1 MTWVAVAVVGG
12 TLIGGYMQGEA
23 AKSAAQTQADAAARA
38 QGQLLSTG
46 KEAADLYAPYTSK
59 GITALNQISTDP
71 YFTHQF
77 NNQDL
82 NANLAPGYGFRLG
95 QGQIANEQ
103 MSNAT
108 GGFMGGNAQKA
119 LQDYTQNFASG
130 EYANAFNQYQQQR
143 SNIYSNL
150 NQIAGYGMTGTQGQ
164 ANAMLG
170 TGTNIANVGLANAN
184 AQAASQISQGNIYG
198 NVANTAG
205 NMLGYTALNNM
216 NAPQSSSAYMNSIGA
231 SGGSNQYFGS
241 NSSGL
246 GAGEGYSGM
255 NAQLGLA

>member
-1 MTWVAVAVVGG
+1 MTWVAAAVIGG
-12 TLIGGYMQGEA
+12 SLIGGYMTSEGM
-23 AKSAAQTQADAAARA
+23 KSAAQTQADAAARA
-38 QGQLLSTG
+38 QGQLLQTG
-46 KEAADLYAPYTSK
+46 QAAADLYAPYTAK
-59 GITALNQISTDP
+59 GITALNQMTTDP

-82 NANLAPGYGFRLG
+82 NATLAPGYGFRLG
-95 QGQIANEQ
+95 QGQQAANQ
-103 MSNAT
+103 MANVS
-108 GGFMGGNAQKA
+108 GGGMGGNAAKA

-184 AQAASQISQGNIYG
+184 AQAASQIGQSNIYG
-198 NVANTAG
+198 NIANTAG
-205 NMLGYTALNNM
+205 NMLGYTAINSM
-216 NAPQSSSAYMNSIGA
+216 NQPFNADQVAMGGSGGGGAFTAAPGSGA
-231 SGGSNQYFGS
+231 SFT
-241 NSSGL
+241 L
-246 GAGEGYSGM
+246 PVA
-255 NAQLGLA
+255 

>member
-1 MTWVAVAVVGG
+1 MTWVAAAVIGG
-12 TLIGGYMQGEA
+12 SLIGGYMTSEGM
-23 AKSAAQTQADAAARA
+23 KSAAQTQADAAARA
-38 QGQLLSTG
+38 QGQLLQTG
-46 KEAADLYAPYTSK
+46 QAAADLYAPYTAK
-59 GITALNQISTDP
+59 GITALNTMSTDP

-95 QGQIANEQ
+95 QGQQANEQ
-103 MSNAT
+103 TSNAT
-108 GGFMGGNAQKA
+108 GGFMGGNAQKS

-130 EYANAFNQYQQQR
+130 EYANAFNRYQQQR

-164 ANAMLG
+164 ANAMIG

-184 AQAASQISQGNIYG
+184 AQAASQIGQSNIYG

-205 NMLGYTALNNM
+205 NMLGYTAINSMNQPM
-216 NAPQSSSAYMNSIGA
+216 NADSIAMGGGGGGGAFTASPGSGA
-231 SGGSNQYFGS
+231 SFS
-241 NSSGL
+241 L
-246 GAGEGYSGM
+246 PVA
-255 NAQLGLA
+255 

>member
-1 MTWVAVAVVGG
+1 MSWVAVAVIGSSLVGG
-12 TLIGGYMQGEA
+12 YLQSEA
-23 AKSAAQTQADAAARA
+23 TKSAAQSQADASARA

-46 KEAADLYAPYTSK
+46 QGAADLYAPYTAK
-59 GITALNQISTDP
+59 GITALNTISTDP

-77 NNQDL
+77 TNQDL
-82 NANLAPGYGFRLG
+82 NATLAPGYGFRLG
-95 QGQIANEQ
+95 QGQTTLNQAQ
-103 MSNAT
+103 NAT
-108 GGFMGGNAQKA
+108 GGAISGNASRA
-119 LQDYTQNFASG
+119 LQDYTQNFASN

-184 AQAASQISQGNIYG
+184 AQAASQVAQGNIYG

-205 NMLGYTALNNM
+205 NMLGYTALNSM
-216 NAPQSSSAYMNSIGA
+216 NANPYANMGLS
-231 SGGSNQYFGS
+231 GSN
-241 NSSGL
+241 N
-246 GAGEGYSGM
+246 AGFTYNNQVGPTQAGGNIANPIYV
-255 NAQLGLA
+255 A